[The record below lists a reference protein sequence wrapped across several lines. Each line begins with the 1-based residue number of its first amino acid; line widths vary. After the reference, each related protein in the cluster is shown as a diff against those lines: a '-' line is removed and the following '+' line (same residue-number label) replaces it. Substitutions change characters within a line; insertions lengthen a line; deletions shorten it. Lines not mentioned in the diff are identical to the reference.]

1 MIPSNKE
8 IVSKG
13 VTRHNLGNPPG
24 KVGSYGDSVIWE
36 SLLEK
41 IPEGEDFYFVGSDN
55 HFKSKPDKNDF
66 SPYLKKEWEE
76 KKKSKIII
84 YERLGE
90 YTKDKIPEI
99 KTSDNIIEEE
109 TKIADEYFSSLAE
122 AISNLSSLQFTPL
135 AEAISNLSSLQ
146 FTPLAEAISNLSSQ
160 SNATAKA
167 ISDKGIKLTY
177 PSVKSLKKR
186 EKEDTDK
193 TEDSEE
199 NP

>member
-8 IVSKG
+8 IVNKAI
-13 VTRHNLGNPPG
+13 TRHKLGNPPG
-24 KVGSYGDSVIWE
+24 KGDSYGDSVIWE
-36 SLLEK
+36 SLLGE
-41 IPEGEDFYFVGSDN
+41 IPEGEDLDFVGADN
-55 HFKSKPDKNDF
+55 HFKSKLDKNDF

-84 YERLGE
+84 YEHLGE

-109 TKIADEYFSSLAE
+109 TKIADEYFITLAE
-122 AISNLSSLQFTPL
+122 AISNLSSLQPTAL

-146 FTPLAEAISNLSSQ
+146 STALAEAISNLSSQ
-160 SNATAKA
+160 SNAIAKA
-167 ISDKGIKLTY
+167 TSDKGIKLTY
-177 PSVKSLKKR
+177 PIVNSLKR
-186 EKEDTDK
+186 EKDDTDK

>member
-135 AEAISNLSSLQ
+135 AEAISNLSS
-146 FTPLAEAISNLSSQ
+146 Q